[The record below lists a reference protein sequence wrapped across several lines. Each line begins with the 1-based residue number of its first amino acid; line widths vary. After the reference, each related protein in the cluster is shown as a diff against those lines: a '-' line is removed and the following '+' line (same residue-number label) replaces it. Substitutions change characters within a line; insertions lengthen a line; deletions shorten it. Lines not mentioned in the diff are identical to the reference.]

1 MIESLAQVNH
11 PEAGAVLFTFDE
23 QTLTRSGTHAYFKR
37 QSRYQKLIRTKLML
51 NRVKSHASLL
61 LWLIGIST
69 LVNSNLQAEDNAF
82 ASATIDMGCV
92 VSDVDKAVEFY
103 TKAIGFK
110 ELPGFSVP
118 ADFASRVGLTNG
130 KKLDIK
136 VLVLGEG
143 EGATRLKL
151 MHVEG
156 ERSKKTDNR
165 FIHSQQGFSYLT
177 VKVKDTAKALQRLEK
192 AGIKPI
198 ARGSQELPASLAKGI
213 YLTIVRDPDGN
224 LIELVGPKP

>member
-1 MIESLAQVNH
+1 
-11 PEAGAVLFTFDE
+11 
-23 QTLTRSGTHAYFKR
+23 
-37 QSRYQKLIRTKLML
+37 ML
-51 NRVKSHASLL
+51 NRIKTCAGLFLCLL
-61 LWLIGIST
+61 GISV
-69 LVNSNLQAEDNAF
+69 LAVPHLKAADSAF
-82 ASATIDMGCV
+82 ASTTIDIGCV

-110 ELPGFSVP
+110 EVPGFSVP
-118 ADFASRVGLTNG
+118 GDFASRVGLTNG

-156 ERSKKTDNR
+156 ERSKQSDNS

-177 VKVKDTAKALQRLEK
+177 IKIKDTTEALKRLDK

-198 ARGSQELPASLAKGI
+198 ARGSQELPASLAKGV

-224 LIELVGPKP
+224 LVELVGPKS

>member
-1 MIESLAQVNH
+1 
-11 PEAGAVLFTFDE
+11 
-23 QTLTRSGTHAYFKR
+23 
-37 QSRYQKLIRTKLML
+37 ML
-51 NRVKSHASLL
+51 NRVKSQTSLL
-61 LWLIGIST
+61 LCLIGIST
-69 LVNSNLQAEDNAF
+69 LVTSNLQAQDNAF

-103 TKAIGFK
+103 TKAIGFR

-130 KKLDIK
+130 KKLNIK

-143 EGATRLKL
+143 AEATRLKL

-156 ERSKKTDNR
+156 ERSKKTDNS

-177 VKVKDTAKALQRLEK
+177 IKVKDTVKALQRLDK